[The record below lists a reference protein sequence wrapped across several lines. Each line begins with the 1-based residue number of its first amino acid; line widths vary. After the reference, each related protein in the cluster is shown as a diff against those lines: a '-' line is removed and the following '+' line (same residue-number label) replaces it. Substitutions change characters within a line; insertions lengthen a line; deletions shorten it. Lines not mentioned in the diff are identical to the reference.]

1 MDEKIKYIHP
11 NDLSIIIPVLND
23 IQHVKKLIIALLNQT
38 IFPMEIIIIDSSD
51 NKKIEKLLNNK
62 IFSYHNIDKSY
73 PGKSTNYGVKISKG
87 KWLGFLDSKT
97 IPKKNWIENYIKYI
111 NKKKYKVVFGVTEF
125 TSTTK
130 FQELIQFASYGNIPH
145 ETFPGTIVKKNV
157 YLKLEG
163 LNEFVRAGYDIDWR
177 NKIKRLNINYFLPS
191 KPYIVYSSFPNNLF
205 ELLKKYIVYSFHTAK
220 IDIQKNTK
228 DLYLSLFVI
237 LTSLII
243 PKWNHLI
250 GEWGDSNPLFIP
262 HISKIYVISIISLF
276 IGFQISNILINV
288 TRTSIFDQTIKII
301 IIIFISLSVMQWNDV
316 IANWMEDNIWYI
328 PHITKIYLCSLVLF
342 SILFRGIYFPIN
354 RNVQLKKI
362 FPFKWIK
369 IGFLGLMIDIVKT
382 PGYLLGSLYSIF
394 RKK

>member
-157 YLKLEG
+157 YLKLE
-163 LNEFVRAGYDIDWR
+163 LR
-177 NKIKRLNINYFLPS
+177 
-191 KPYIVYSSFPNNLF
+191 
-205 ELLKKYIVYSFHTAK
+205 
-220 IDIQKNTK
+220 
-228 DLYLSLFVI
+228 
-237 LTSLII
+237 
-243 PKWNHLI
+243 
-250 GEWGDSNPLFIP
+250 
-262 HISKIYVISIISLF
+262 
-276 IGFQISNILINV
+276 
-288 TRTSIFDQTIKII
+288 
-301 IIIFISLSVMQWNDV
+301 
-316 IANWMEDNIWYI
+316 
-328 PHITKIYLCSLVLF
+328 
-342 SILFRGIYFPIN
+342 
-354 RNVQLKKI
+354 
-362 FPFKWIK
+362 
-369 IGFLGLMIDIVKT
+369 
-382 PGYLLGSLYSIF
+382 
-394 RKK
+394 